1 MDKYFDKLKDENY
14 RKYIAPIMF
23 ADKTLKIAE
32 TFLRNNYRWNKKE
45 FYSFY
50 DYQKEFLLN
59 LSSDKDFVVRKPRCC
74 GATVLLA
81 AHIANKIISRE
92 FCITDSGEGCLNI
105 MMVFPNGAMIESFI
119 KILKSCLELSSYR
132 SSIKRF
138 DHKMFI
144 DTGENIRIKFTSGLH
159 DFSSQMCSYDIDEF
173 YFEEYAFID
182 RNIIEEMCSMRPEA
196 RKVFITTPGTTL
208 KGIDV
213 KNIVSN
219 DHIFQNICWYEV
231 PRYKESGIWAYK
243 TEKLTNPTK
252 KEIEEKIKDGWE
264 ITSPEFQKF
273 KEILG
278 ASFINELNDYT
289 YGRKEKN

>member
-14 RKYIAPIMF
+14 RKYIAPVLF

-32 TFLRNNYRWNKKE
+32 AFLSDNCKYQKQKFTGLYE
-45 FYSFY
+45 
-50 DYQKEFLLN
+50 YQKEFLLN

-81 AHIANKIISRE
+81 AHIANKIISRDYG
-92 FCITDSGEGCLNI
+92 ITDSGEECLNI
-105 MMVFPNGAMIESFI
+105 MMVFPNHQTIAAFI
-119 KILKSCLELSSYR
+119 NILKQCLYLSDYNGSV
-132 SSIKRF
+132 KRF
-138 DHKMFI
+138 DQKEFVDMAR
-144 DTGENIRIKFTSGLH
+144 NIHIKFASAL
-159 DFSSQMCSYDIDEF
+159 SDIYSKLCCFRVDEF
-173 YFEEYAFID
+173 YFDEYAFMD
-182 RNIIEEMCSMRPEA
+182 KKLVEETCMLLPKA
-196 RKVFITTPGTTL
+196 RKVFITTPDKTL
-208 KGIDV
+208 SVDV

-252 KEIEEKIKDGWE
+252 KEIEERIKDGWE

-273 KEILG
+273 KGILG